1 MTSYLSY
8 IQDVAGNNYLGIK
21 IDKLLIDNFLFE
33 LEDILGDEF
42 ETYSKLQQERD
53 HGTYHITVINV
64 MEYNQL
70 NKQFGMDKFINS
82 LDYVLKYPIDD
93 IQMLGIGTANRKENT
108 TYFIVCRSQKL
119 DAIRKKYS
127 LPEHD
132 FHITLG
138 FLYKDVF
145 GVRKNEVMKKKSK
158 FINILKEEYLK
169 KETLNF
175 IKDIDGFS
183 ENKESDIIPIS
194 ISEDYLKVKIDD
206 IILNIG
212 LMDNNKLGI
221 YNRFKDDKN
230 SKRLSTSELISFII
244 KK

>member
-8 IQDVAGNNYLGIK
+8 IRDVAGNNYLGIK

-33 LEDILGDEF
+33 LEDILGDKF
-42 ETYSKLQQERD
+42 ETYKKLQQERD

-108 TYFIVCRSQKL
+108 TYFVVCKSEKL
-119 DAIRKKYS
+119 NAVRKKYN
-127 LPEHD
+127 LPEYD

-145 GVRKNEVMKKKSK
+145 GVRKNEVMRKKSK
-158 FINILKEEYLK
+158 FLDKLKEEYLK

>member
-8 IQDVAGNNYLGIK
+8 IRDVAGNNYLGIK
-21 IDKLLIDNFLFE
+21 IDKLLIDNFLSE

-42 ETYSKLQQERD
+42 ETYKKLQQERD

-108 TYFIVCRSQKL
+108 TYFVVCKSEKL
-119 DAIRKKYS
+119 NAVRKKYN
-127 LPEHD
+127 LPEYD

-158 FINILKEEYLK
+158 FLDKLKEEYLK

-206 IILNIG
+206 VILNIG

>member
-8 IQDVAGNNYLGIK
+8 IRDVAGNNYLGIK

-33 LEDILGDEF
+33 LEDILGDKF
-42 ETYSKLQQERD
+42 ETYKKLQQERD

-108 TYFIVCRSQKL
+108 TYFVVCKSEKL
-119 DAIRKKYS
+119 NAVRKKYN
-127 LPEHD
+127 LPEYD